1 MWLDAWF
8 SNQRTLH
15 FPRVWFP
22 AHKPPITPSLEESRT
37 PLISAGT
44 TCMFLSPRV
53 HKIKSKTN
61 LHTKSTEKYHRA
73 LMGSTEVRITTQL
86 SFVKSQGY
94 EDTDLL
100 LRDMPTLPQRGTA
113 LAFSNGKVLSH
124 GNTNIHAGAH

>member
-1 MWLDAWF
+1 
-8 SNQRTLH
+8 
-15 FPRVWFP
+15 
-22 AHKPPITPSLEESRT
+22 
-37 PLISAGT
+37 
-44 TCMFLSPRV
+44 MFLSPRV